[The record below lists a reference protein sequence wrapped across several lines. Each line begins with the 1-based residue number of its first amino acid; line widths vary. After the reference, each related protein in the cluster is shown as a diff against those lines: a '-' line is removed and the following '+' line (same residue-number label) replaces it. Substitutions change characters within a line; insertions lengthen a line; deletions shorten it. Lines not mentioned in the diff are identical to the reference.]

1 MWLFLVVA
9 CAAFRP
15 SWSWIDQ
22 NVPLLRQRSKRTRH
36 GRLDH
41 DMIAPQQLGSFE
53 PLVSTGVSRR
63 RVCRL
68 KDWTAG
74 HIERTVDFTT
84 AWNVQKQLLKEH
96 IDRLNERAND
106 DAGADRQTIDTVIF
120 LEHDPVYTLGTG
132 SDASFVKQQSDA
144 SMVPVIRM
152 DRGGEVTYH
161 GPGQLT
167 VYPVLNLRNYKQDI
181 HWYVRALE
189 EVVILALQECGL
201 DSAQRQADVTGVWVD
216 NHKVA
221 AIGVSCKKWIT
232 QHGVAINVTPE
243 SLPNFE
249 DIVPCGLVGC
259 RVGCVNQFLPSEH
272 HVTIGQMATYVKL
285 AMEEVFQIQL
295 TEAPN
300 DSTGC

>member
-9 CAAFRP
+9 HLAFRP

-22 NVPLLRQRSKRTRH
+22 NAALLRQRRKRIRP

-53 PLVSTGVSRR
+53 PLVSTGVPRR
-63 RVCRL
+63 RVCSL
-68 KDWTAG
+68 MDWTAEDK
-74 HIERTVDFTT
+74 ERTVDFTT

-96 IDRLNERAND
+96 IASLNETTN
-106 DAGADRQTIDTVIF
+106 GAAVDRKTIDTVVF

-132 SDASFVKQQSDA
+132 SDSSFVKQQSDA

-189 EVVILALQECGL
+189 QVVLLALQECGL
-201 DSAQRQADVTGVWVD
+201 DSAHRQADVTGVWVD

-232 QHGVAINVTPE
+232 QHGVAINVMPE

-249 DIVPCGLVGC
+249 GIVPCGLVGR
-259 RVGCVNQFLPSEH
+259 RVGCVNQFLPPEQ
-272 HVTIGQMATYVKL
+272 HVTMGQMATYVKL
-285 AMEEVFQIQL
+285 AMEEVFQVQL